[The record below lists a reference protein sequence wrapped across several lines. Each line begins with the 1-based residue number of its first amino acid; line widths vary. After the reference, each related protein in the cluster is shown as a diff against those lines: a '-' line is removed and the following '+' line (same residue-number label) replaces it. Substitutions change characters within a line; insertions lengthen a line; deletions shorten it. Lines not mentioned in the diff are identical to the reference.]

1 MLEYDRIE
9 VFEGIDV
16 NKTDGSQEC
25 IIYFYWYF
33 LHITVK
39 FQPEVCNGSHDLMQK
54 AMNFNEF

>member
-25 IIYFYWYF
+25 IICFYWYF